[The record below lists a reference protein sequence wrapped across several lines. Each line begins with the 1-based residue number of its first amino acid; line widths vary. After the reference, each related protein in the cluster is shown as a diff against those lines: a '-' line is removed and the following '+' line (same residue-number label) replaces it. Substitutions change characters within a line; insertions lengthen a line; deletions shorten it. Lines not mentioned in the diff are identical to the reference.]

1 MDGGDERNR
10 GGEEEFR
17 EKKRCERSAEEKM
30 DRGGMGEDRGK

>member
-17 EKKRCERSAEEKM
+17 EKKRCERSDEEKR
-30 DRGGMGEDRGK
+30 DRGDMGGDRRK